1 MEVDYPFK
9 FFPCVFEFSLEMC
22 FFPRY
27 LPLRVIE
34 AFLVQGKVICFNLI
48 TKDKTASFLQRL
60 TV

>member
-1 MEVDYPFK
+1 MEVDCPFK
-9 FFPCVFEFSLEMC
+9 FFSCVFEFSLKMC

-34 AFLVQGKVICFNLI
+34 AFLVQGKVICFNLN
-48 TKDKTASFLQRL
+48 TKHKTAFFLQRL